1 MWKLFRNNFGIAV
14 LLNGFLFGLTLFF
27 FTPAYNTDVDIYF
40 LYTLSGGYGN
50 VPSGLLHYSDI
61 MHPLL
66 STGIAEL
73 FGVFPEFNW
82 YSFILL
88 SFHFVSCV
96 TLFSAFLHYFK
107 RSYAIWAFVIFFL
120 FIESRLL
127 LHFNY
132 SSAALMGAMSGSVSL
147 LLYFTYHKEGTSV
160 YNRQFFFYS
169 LLIFISGLIRIHYM
183 ALFGCFALWI
193 ALFFLRR
200 NSFIQFFKIHFFLGL
215 LLVIFFQGQRYYF
228 QKKIPGWKEEE
239 TMRKANIYFMNHPKK
254 ETYTKHLGI
263 EKVKQDLIS
272 ISFLFDKKIFDAKS
286 VKSFA
291 EENTTTHYKLYAPNS
306 NFFYW
311 LFMDIRVYLLLF
323 SGIIISLILNKS
335 LKNLSRFIYISLFFI
350 GTYLG
355 LLIFFKVTEVIYFAV
370 IASMLLTGLF
380 SLSQISLAKFPS
392 RPLIFVSLL
401 CSLWMLVRL
410 TRINDSNKQAITY
423 AREVIKELNEH
434 KDILFIDAGS
444 YFNFHLSIW
453 DVPRQYPISNFIYN
467 ELFFSNSYEPQLL
480 KYNVGDLMKE
490 IPDKENIYLVGKK
503 ASFVAE
509 YYQQLFQQ
517 PFEAIKIEGYKN
529 FEVYS
534 IRAQKK

>member
-1 MWKLFRNNFGIAV
+1 MWTLFRNNFWISI
-14 LLNGFLFGLTLFF
+14 LLTGFLFGITLFF

-50 VPSGLLHYSDI
+50 MPSGLLHYSDI
-61 MHPLL
+61 MHPVL

-73 FGVFPEFNW
+73 FGVFPGFNW

-127 LHFNY
+127 LHFNF
-132 SSAALMGAMSGSVSL
+132 SSAALMGTMSGSVSL

-160 YNRQFFFYS
+160 YNRQLFFYS
-169 LLIFISGLIRIHYM
+169 LLIFIGGLIRIHYM
-183 ALFGCFALWI
+183 VLFGCFALWI

-215 LLVIFFQGQRYYF
+215 LLVIFFQGQRYYY
-228 QKKIPGWKEEE
+228 QKKIPGWEAEE
-239 TMRKANIYFMNHPKK
+239 TMRKANIYFSNHPKK
-254 ETYTKHLGI
+254 ETYTKYLGI
-263 EKVKQDLIS
+263 EKIKQDLIS

-286 VKSFA
+286 VKNFA
-291 EENTTTHYKLYAPNS
+291 EENTRQNNFSAPNS

-323 SGIIISLILNKS
+323 SGIIISLVLNKS
-335 LKNLSRFIYISLFFI
+335 IRILIRFICISLFFF

-355 LLIFFKVTEVIYFAV
+355 LAIFFKVTEVIYFAV
-370 IASMLLTGLF
+370 IASIFLTGLLF
-380 SLSQISLAKFPS
+380 LSQISFAKFPL
-392 RPLIFVSLL
+392 RVLIFVSLL
-401 CSLWMLVRL
+401 CSLWMLIRL
-410 TRINDSNKQAITY
+410 TRINDRNNQSIAD
-423 AREVIKELNEH
+423 ARNVIKELNEH
-434 KDILFIDAGS
+434 KDSLFIDAGAF
-444 YFNFHLSIW
+444 FNFHLSIW
-453 DVPRQYPISNFIYN
+453 DDPQRYSISNFIYN
-467 ELFFSNSYEPQLL
+467 ELFFSNSYTEQLV
-480 KYNVGDLMKE
+480 KYGITDLMKE
-490 IPDKENIYLVGKK
+490 IPIKENIYLVGKK

-509 YYQQLFQQ
+509 YYQQLFQLHC
-517 PFEAIKIEGYKN
+517 EAIKIEDYKN
-529 FEVYS
+529 FEVYH
-534 IRAQKK
+534 IRVQKK

>member
-1 MWKLFRNNFGIAV
+1 
-14 LLNGFLFGLTLFF
+14 
-27 FTPAYNTDVDIYF
+27 
-40 LYTLSGGYGN
+40 
-50 VPSGLLHYSDI
+50 

-66 STGIAEL
+66 SVGIAEL
-73 FGVFPEFNW
+73 FGIFPEFNW

-107 RSYAIWAFVIFFL
+107 RSYAIWAFVIFIL
-120 FIESRLL
+120 FIETRLL
-127 LHFNY
+127 LHFNF
-132 SSAALMGAMSGSVSL
+132 SSAALVGAMSGSVSL
-147 LLYFTYHKEGTSV
+147 LLYFTYYKEGTSI
-160 YNRQFFFYS
+160 YNRTILIYS
-169 LLIFISGLIRIHYM
+169 LLIFIGGLIRIHYM
-183 ALFGCFALWI
+183 AIFGGFALWI
-193 ALFFLRR
+193 ALFFLRK

-215 LLVIFFQGQRYYF
+215 ILVIFFQGQRYYF

-239 TMRKANIYFMNHPKK
+239 TMRKANIYFSNHPKK
-254 ETYTKHLGI
+254 ETYTKYLGI

-272 ISFLFDKKIFDAKS
+272 ISFLYDKKIFDAKS

-291 EENTTTHYKLYAPNS
+291 EENTRQNNFSAPNS

-335 LKNLSRFIYISLFFI
+335 IKNLIRFLCISLFFI
-350 GTYLG
+350 CTYLG

-370 IASMLLTGLF
+370 IASMLLTSLF
-380 SLSQISLAKFPS
+380 SLSQISLAKLPL
-392 RPLIFVSLL
+392 RALIFASFL
-401 CSLWMLVRL
+401 CSLWMFVRL
-410 TRINDSNKQAITY
+410 SRINDRNKQSIAY
-423 AREVIKELNEH
+423 ARNVIKELNEH
-434 KDILFIDAGS
+434 KDALFIDAGAF
-444 YFNFHLSIW
+444 FNFHLSIW

-467 ELFFSNSYEPQLL
+467 ELFFSNSYKAQLV
-480 KYNVGDLMKE
+480 KYGINDLMKE
-490 IPDKENIYLVGKK
+490 IPIKQNIYLVGEK

-509 YYQQLFQQ
+509 YYQELIQQ

-534 IRAQKK
+534 ILVQKK